1 MSLYMPGDKKSCLD
15 CDCKSELFAYLS
27 ESEIKEINNIRTIS
41 FFKKNEI
48 IAKQGTPANYFITL
62 RKGYAKLNY
71 EGADRKTSFIGILQ
85 LGDISAGTGFLVD
98 GRYHFTYTAL
108 TEVEVCLIDSEFIK
122 SILFSN
128 NTFCEAFLRS
138 INIKHTQFIER
149 NHSNNH
155 KNMIGR
161 VAEALL
167 IMSSVIF
174 RKNAFDMLISR
185 QDFADF
191 TSMKK
196 ESLIRSLKEIKEN
209 RIIDLNK
216 NFVEI
221 LDVEKLGKLSK
232 YS

>member
-1 MSLYMPGDKKSCLD
+1 MAEKNKNCFD
-15 CDCKSELFAYLS
+15 CDCRSALFEYLTD
-27 ESEIKEINNIRTIS
+27 SEIKEINNIKTIS

-71 EGADRKTSFIGILQ
+71 EGADKKTSFIGLLQ
-85 LGDISAGTGFLVD
+85 PGDISIGTGFLVD
-98 GRYHFTYTAL
+98 GKYHFTYTAL
-108 TEVEVCLIDSEFIK
+108 TEVEVCFIDSEFIK
-122 SILFSN
+122 RVLFTN
-128 NTFCEAFLRS
+128 NAFCEAFLRS

-167 IMSSVIF
+167 IMSTVIYK
-174 RKNAFDMLISR
+174 KNVFDILISR

-191 TSMKK
+191 TSM
-196 ESLIRSLKEIKEN
+196 N
-209 RIIDLNK
+209 RD
-216 NFVEI
+216 
-221 LDVEKLGKLSK
+221 
-232 YS
+232 Y